1 MIVECPSCSTKYR
14 VREDKLPEGGGNIRC
29 PHCQHVFFV
38 KPPTAQA
45 SEGGGLRKMAGGGAP
60 MGEELPTRV
69 GTAPAMLV
77 PGGLAA
83 APAVAAPPVAA
94 PATPSAPSAE
104 DLEKS
109 SWKLKTSFGL
119 VYDFPDSDSLRKWLS
134 ARDDLSGYT
143 LSHDG
148 AVFQELT
155 AYAKVLPENLLQRY
169 RNPAPS
175 LSMPATPRQ
184 PPTKNVTSTTPA
196 VAGPGATG
204 PSPKKTASGGPAT
217 GRMEA
222 VPSTNSAP
230 ARGARDAK
238 GGSGKDAKKGPRGML
253 PPPEEPKAAWWILP
267 VGGTV
272 ALVVVLFLLQLVG
285 LIDVRAIMAGGGD
298 EEEGELTNA
307 PRVFEAPQ
315 GGGERP
321 LVPQGGGE
329 AGGPAAPSGTTGSGA
344 VAPSPFRSSDHLK
357 ILLEQAQEEMRKRE
371 YPKALDT
378 LRSAQVVAP
387 NDPQV
392 YELLSEAYDRSGDRQ
407 ASREAREKARAL
419 AEKQA
424 PPQ

>member
-1 MIVECPSCSTKYR
+1 
-14 VREDKLPEGGGNIRC
+14 
-29 PHCQHVFFV
+29 
-38 KPPTAQA
+38 
-45 SEGGGLRKMAGGGAP
+45 
-60 MGEELPTRV
+60 
-69 GTAPAMLV
+69 
-77 PGGLAA
+77 
-83 APAVAAPPVAA
+83 
-94 PATPSAPSAE
+94 
-104 DLEKS
+104 LEKS

-175 LSMPATPRQ
+175 LSMPAAPRQ

-196 VAGPGATG
+196 VGGPGATG
-204 PSPKKTASGGPAT
+204 PSPKKAAANAPVT

-222 VPSTNSAP
+222 AP
-230 ARGARDAK
+230 ANSSVPGRGARDAK
-238 GGSGKDAKKGPRGML
+238 GGAGKEAKKGPRGML

-321 LVPQGGGE
+321 LAPQGGGE
-329 AGGPAAPSGTTGSGA
+329 AGGPANPSGTDATGSGA
-344 VAPSPFRSSDHLK
+344 VAPSPFRSSDHLR